1 MRRMLIAAVVVVAA
15 STGLGACGEVR
26 NIIARAAG
34 LPTDKNILFW
44 TDPQRARAFR
54 MMERLT
60 DAHAIAAGGTPYPLT
75 PGKPI
80 APTALKWQAD
90 GKSWTIDSFMEDQ
103 HTAGLVVVQRGE
115 IRLERYGLGYD
126 EKGKWT
132 SFSVAKSF
140 TSTLVGAAIRDGHI
154 KSLGDP
160 VTRYIPEL
168 AGSGY
173 DGVSIEQLLTMRS
186 GVRWN
191 EDYADPKSDVAL
203 FNAQEAEGDI
213 DPVTA
218 YMRKLPSE
226 AAPGTRW
233 HYNTG
238 ETNLVGVLV
247 EKAVHKSLSDY
258 LSEKVWKPFGMEA
271 DAAWLLNSAG
281 HEIAG
286 CCVSARLRDYAR
298 FGIFVLQDGRV
309 GGKSGESGKSVVPEG
324 WFEAAGHKQADI
336 GDAGRGYGYFWW
348 TYDDGSFAAQGIFGQ
363 GIFIDP
369 KRQLVIASNGNWP
382 IASDK
387 ARGARRTAFY
397 RAVQAAV
404 DRDDRGPDSAKPR

>member
-1 MRRMLIAAVVVVAA
+1 MSNRRAWLAGLTLVAAAGALSACSSVRYVVA
-15 STGLGACGEVR
+15 TV
-26 NIIARAAG
+26 AG
-34 LPTDKNILFW
+34 LPTNKDILFW
-44 TDPQRARAFR
+44 TDPQRSKAFR
-54 MMERLT
+54 MMDSLT
-60 DAHAIAAGGTPYPLT
+60 DAHVIKAGGTPYPLAQGA
-75 PGKPI
+75 PLVPAWQDEGK
-80 APTALKWQAD
+80 A
-90 GKSWTIDSFMEDQ
+90 WTLDSYMQDQ
-103 HTAGLVVVQRGE
+103 HSAGVIIVQGGK
-115 IRLERYGLGYD
+115 IRLEKYGLGFD

-140 TSTLVGAAIRDGHI
+140 TSTMVGAAIRDGHI
-154 KSLGDP
+154 KSLDDP
-160 VTRYIPEL
+160 VTRYIPQL
-168 AGSGY
+168 KGSGY
-173 DGVSIEQLLTMRS
+173 DGVTIAQLLTMRS

-203 FNAQEAEGDI
+203 FNAQKAEGDV

-218 YMRKLPSE
+218 YMRKLPR
-226 AAPGTRW
+226 AAPPGTRW

-247 EKAVHKSLSDY
+247 ENAVHKSLSDY

-271 DAAWLLNSAG
+271 DGAWLLNSAG

-298 FGIFVLQDGRV
+298 FGVFVLQDGRI
-309 GGKSGESGKSVVPEG
+309 GSKSVVPDG
-324 WFEAAGHKQADI
+324 WFQAAGRKQADI
-336 GDAGRGYGYFWW
+336 DDPGRGYGYFWW

-382 IASDK
+382 VASDK

-397 RAVQAAV
+397 RAVQAEI
-404 DRDDRGPDSAKPR
+404 DREPKAR